1 MNDLAWNPL
10 LPTGSSTMPGAWRG
24 KPGLAGFDAEDCGT
38 LSARANA
45 VDIDEALGNLLAGSL
60 AMLRRIT
67 SVRASGIAGLM
78 RGGYGGTA

>member
-1 MNDLAWNPL
+1 MLCAWIAIYGP
-10 LPTGSSTMPGAWRG
+10 
-24 KPGLAGFDAEDCGT
+24 AGFDAEDCGT

-45 VDIDEALGNLLAGSL
+45 VDIDEALGNLNAGSL

-78 RGGYGGTA
+78 RGGYGGVA